1 MPAVGDLER
10 GRESWAR
17 GEWRAAYE
25 LLASAHASAPL
36 GAEDLEL
43 LATAAY
49 MRGRDPEYLENLE
62 RAHQARLDAGET
74 RRATLTAFWL
84 GMQLMLAGETGR
96 GSGWLGRAQRLLE
109 QEPDDCVERGYLM
122 LPRAFQREAAGDLDG
137 GAAIAADAAAAAERF
152 GDRDLLAL
160 SMHLQ
165 GHLLIAA
172 GRVPEGLGLLDEA
185 MVVLTS
191 DELSPI
197 VCGIVY
203 CGVILSCQEA
213 YDPRRAQEWTAALA
227 RWCERQPE
235 MVSFSGRCHVHRA
248 EIMHLQGAWSD
259 ALDEARR
266 ASARAAE
273 GNHRGALAE
282 AAYVQGEV
290 HRLRGRPGPAEE
302 AYREASRYGRDPQPG
317 LALLRLAQGDVD
329 AAAVAIRRAL
339 SENSE
344 GPKRARLLPACA
356 EIMVAAGDLDAA
368 TGACDELAEI
378 AGGRDVGVL
387 GAIVAQTRGALD
399 LAAGDPGAALAGLR
413 QAWRVWEE
421 IDAPYEAARV
431 RELIGAACRALG
443 DGDAAGLE
451 LEAARRAF
459 EELGAPVDVARVDAL
474 AGGGGGLG
482 AAGAGG
488 PDGLTPREL
497 EVLRLVAA
505 GQTNKAIA
513 DELVLSRR
521 TVDRHVSNI
530 FAKLRVSS
538 RAAATAYAY
547 EHKLV

>member
-1 MPAVGDLER
+1 
-10 GRESWAR
+10 
-17 GEWRAAYE
+17 
-25 LLASAHASAPL
+25 
-36 GAEDLEL
+36 
-43 LATAAY
+43 
-49 MRGRDPEYLENLE
+49 
-62 RAHQARLDAGET
+62 
-74 RRATLTAFWL
+74 
-84 GMQLMLAGETGR
+84 
-96 GSGWLGRAQRLLE
+96 
-109 QEPDDCVERGYLM
+109 
-122 LPRAFQREAAGDLDG
+122 
-137 GAAIAADAAAAAERF
+137 
-152 GDRDLLAL
+152 
-160 SMHLQ
+160 MHLQ

-530 FAKLRVSS
+530 FAKMRVSS